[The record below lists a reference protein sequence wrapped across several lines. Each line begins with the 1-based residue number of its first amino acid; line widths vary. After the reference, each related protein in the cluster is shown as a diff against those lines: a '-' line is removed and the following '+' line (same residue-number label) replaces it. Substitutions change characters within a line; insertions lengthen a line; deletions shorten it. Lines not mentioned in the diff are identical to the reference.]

1 VSAVAGIADT
11 IPASNTTHTVDVGM
25 MEVRDAEEIAEANG
39 VPVEVV
45 EEGIEAMAAMDA
57 DDD

>member
-1 VSAVAGIADT
+1 
-11 IPASNTTHTVDVGM
+11 M